1 MRRALCL
8 FVALAALL
16 APAAGAAGKS
26 CITPH
31 KVEFARGPSPLGPDW
46 TASASVKKNG
56 NCREWLFG
64 VDFTVPGAYNW
75 GSGTGIRVG
84 RHTDPYFNISGFDFP
99 LSGGETGVVGGYV
112 GREVA
117 TIKLSMS
124 DGRAIEIH
132 PRLPR
137 VQLRHKFVWMRGFR
151 YFLRYYEGKSHVD
164 AFRLF
169 DRAGTLLYRKLNAE
183 GELW

>member
-1 MRRALCL
+1 MRRAVFLL
-8 FVALAALL
+8 GVLAALL
-16 APAAGAAGKS
+16 SHAAGAAAKS

-31 KVEFARGPSPLGPDW
+31 RVEFARGPSPLGPDW
-46 TASASVKKNG
+46 TASASVKRNG
-56 NCREWLFG
+56 SCREWLFG
-64 VDFTVPGAYNW
+64 VDFTVPGAYDW

-84 RHTDPYFNISGFDFP
+84 RPTDPYFNISGFDFP
-99 LSGGETGVVGGYV
+99 LLEGEAGVIGGYV
-112 GREVA
+112 GRKVA

-124 DGRAIEIH
+124 DGGTVEIH

-137 VQLRHKFVWMRGFR
+137 VQLQRRFVWMRGFR
-151 YFLRYYEGKSHVD
+151 YFLRYYEGESYVA

-169 DRAGTLLYRKLNAE
+169 DRAGTLLYRKLDAE